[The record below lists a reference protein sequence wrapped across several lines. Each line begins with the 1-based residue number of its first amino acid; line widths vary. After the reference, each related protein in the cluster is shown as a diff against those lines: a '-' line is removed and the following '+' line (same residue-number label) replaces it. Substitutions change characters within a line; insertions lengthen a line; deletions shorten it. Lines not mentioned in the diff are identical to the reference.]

1 MNDNTRKVSGRNGN
15 TQLNIYHQ
23 LDEAGFDVGD
33 RVQVESGDGYVVIA
47 PAKADV
53 PISEVAVEDRPNV
66 KNNPIESDYEARVV
80 GNRLWN
86 RAETI
91 RQSGYDNIA
100 DETQE
105 LARRFHAYANGD
117 NE

>member
-1 MNDNTRKVSGRNGN
+1 MNDNTRKVSGRNGSP
-15 TQLNIYHQ
+15 QLNIYTQ
-23 LDEAGFDVGD
+23 LEEAGFDEGD
-33 RVQVESGDGYVVIA
+33 RVKVEPGNGYVVIV
-47 PAKADV
+47 PENADV
-53 PISEVAVEDRPNV
+53 PISEVNVEDRPNV
-66 KNNPIESDYEARVV
+66 KDTPIESDYEAKVV

-86 RAETI
+86 RGDEI
-91 RQSGYDNIA
+91 RNKGMANIA